1 MPIELFDS
9 AGKRKY
15 LTAEEREK
23 FEEAAKEAEREIRTF
38 CLILKNTGCRIS
50 EALNLKVRNIDFEAK
65 AVVFETLKRRKK
77 KVFRQ
82 VPLSDAFL
90 DELNL
95 VHGLKA
101 RQVQKKNTEERIW
114 SMSRATASRRVDEVM
129 QAAKISGIQACPK
142 GLRHAFAIAC
152 LEMQIPLNLIS
163 KWLGHSSVITTAIYA
178 NALGEEERNI
188 AARLW
193 SK

>member
-9 AGKRKY
+9 AGQRKY
-15 LTAEEREK
+15 LTAEERSK
-23 FEEAAKEAEREIRTF
+23 FEVAAKEAEREVRTF
-38 CLILKNTGCRIS
+38 CLILRNTGCRIS

-65 AVVFETLKRRKK
+65 AVVFETLKQRKK
-77 KVFRQ
+77 RVFRQ
-82 VPLSDAFL
+82 VPLSDSFL

-95 VHGLKA
+95 VHNLKI
-101 RQVQKKNTEERIW
+101 RQAQRKTTEERIW

-129 QAAKISGIQACPK
+129 KVAKIQGIQACPK
-142 GLRHAFAIAC
+142 GLRHAFAIASI
-152 LEMQIPLNLIS
+152 EKQIPLNLIS

-178 NALGEEERNI
+178 NATGQEERNI

-193 SK
+193 T

>member
-50 EALNLKVRNIDFEAK
+50 EALNLKIRNIDFEAK

-129 QAAKISGIQACPK
+129 QVAKISGIQACPK

-193 SK
+193 K

>member
-15 LTAEEREK
+15 LTAEERGK
-23 FEEAAKEAEREIRTF
+23 FEDAAKDAERHIRTF

-50 EALNLKVRNIDFEAK
+50 EALNIKVRNIDFEAK
-65 AVVFETLKRRKK
+65 AVVFETLKQRKK
-77 KVFRQ
+77 SVFRQ

-95 VHGLKA
+95 VHNLKA
-101 RQVQKKNTEERIW
+101 RQLQKKTAEEKIW

-129 QAAKISGIQACPK
+129 KEAKISGVHACPK
-142 GLRHAFAIAC
+142 GLRHGFAIAC
-152 LEMQIPLNLIS
+152 IEGQIPLNLIS

-178 NALGEEERNI
+178 NATGQEERNI

-193 SK
+193 K